1 MRALI
6 LVLGLMTLIAG
17 CGGEDPAP
25 LGEPRQRTAPLWM
38 TELDLPGCEAVYGA
52 GTPVGLEPLTHPLD
66 GQLLL
71 IVERGTPTCV
81 TDRSSLL
88 RTAALQGPTPDD
100 DPIPLVRESEEG
112 DQGSQGETDE
122 GEADQGETEDD
133 PIPIVRVAHGPVGD
147 DPIPLVRERDL
158 GGAQPAFAPTGQH
171 EDH

>member
-6 LVLGLMTLIAG
+6 LVLGLTTLVAA
-17 CGGEDPAP
+17 CGGEDPP
-25 LGEPRQRTAPLWM
+25 RLGAERQRTAPLWM

-52 GTPVGLEPLTHPLD
+52 RAPVGIEPLTHPLD

-81 TDRSSLL
+81 TDRSSLF

-122 GEADQGETEDD
+122 GETDDD

>member
-6 LVLGLMTLIAG
+6 LVLGLMTLIAA

-25 LGEPRQRTAPLWM
+25 LGEQRLRTAPLWM
-38 TELDLPGCEAVYGA
+38 TELDLPGCEAVYPAGA
-52 GTPVGLEPLTHPLD
+52 PIGLEPLTHPLD

-88 RTAALQGPTPDD
+88 QTAALQGPTPDD

-112 DQGSQGETDE
+112 QGNQD
-122 GEADQGETEDD
+122 EADQGETEDD

-158 GGAQPAFAPTGQH
+158 TGARPAFAPAGHH
-171 EDH
+171 EDR